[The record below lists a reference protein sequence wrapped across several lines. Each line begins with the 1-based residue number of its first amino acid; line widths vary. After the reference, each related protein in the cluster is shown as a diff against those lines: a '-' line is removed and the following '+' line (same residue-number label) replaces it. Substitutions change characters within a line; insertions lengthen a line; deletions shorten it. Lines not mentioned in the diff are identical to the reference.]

1 MANKWL
7 AHLSRFRKQNSHLD
21 ARSMMTEARKT
32 YGGAASSGASGA
44 SGASGV
50 SGYVSRDGVAANAA
64 VIRGGNHSYSQNSS
78 ASTVGGRRS
87 RRLRGGECHMK
98 NHNPATV
105 GGRRKSR
112 RKSRKSR
119 RRR

>member
-32 YGGAASSGASGA
+32 YGGGAGAGASVTSYEA
-44 SGASGV
+44 TS
-50 SGYVSRDGVAANAA
+50 GVAANAA
-64 VIRGGNHSYSQNSS
+64 LLKGGNHSYSQNSS
-78 ASTVGGRRS
+78 AASVGGRRS
-87 RRLRGGECHMK
+87 RRLRGGSCHMK
-98 NHNPATV
+98 NANPASFS

-112 RKSRKSR
+112 RRRCKSRSR
-119 RRR
+119 R

>member
-44 SGASGV
+44 SGV
-50 SGYVSRDGVAANAA
+50 SGYVSTAGVAANAA